1 MMNRF
6 RRTNNNSNQQSSTKK
21 RTIFSRHRSNSSS
34 NSFHHPPLAQFDACI
49 EAADALAASSSR
61 QTSALVTEREDGR
74 QEQNH
79 VDSIPD
85 CSVLVSPDGAL
96 LFTSNENREEK
107 YSWTKS
113 NSHHPTIGHEEEY
126 ESAILTGNDLT
137 PLGDY
142 DSNGF
147 TARGWDIDAASNAL
161 KATQGVLKC
170 MELFVEGTALC
181 QKENGAAMVG
191 CCDQLSHGLEKVRLQ
206 HSSELEM
213 GGNRVGPLLAEGSSL
228 KNALV
233 EMEQYYSL
241 CAESSSERWREA
253 CCDEYHRTPSFS
265 QHREEG
271 ERTYETTTTKD
282 NKPITS
288 SKRIDET
295 LIQGLV
301 PQMKLAVTK
310 AEARTCDRELAIN
323 DIRSK
328 VAGAQDNLMKQKE
341 WSAIHWKRVKDEN
354 RKIDEVCV
362 AYFGVPSIVL
372 MLSFISYVFF
382 LVRSSTSMSKSK
394 MNSCKNYDRKMMQ
407 QG

>member
-1 MMNRF
+1 
-6 RRTNNNSNQQSSTKK
+6 
-21 RTIFSRHRSNSSS
+21 
-34 NSFHHPPLAQFDACI
+34 
-49 EAADALAASSSR
+49 
-61 QTSALVTEREDGR
+61 
-74 QEQNH
+74 
-79 VDSIPD
+79 
-85 CSVLVSPDGAL
+85 
-96 LFTSNENREEK
+96 
-107 YSWTKS
+107 
-113 NSHHPTIGHEEEY
+113 
-126 ESAILTGNDLT
+126 
-137 PLGDY
+137 
-142 DSNGF
+142 
-147 TARGWDIDAASNAL
+147 
-161 KATQGVLKC
+161 
-170 MELFVEGTALC
+170 MEI
-181 QKENGAAMVG
+181 
-191 CCDQLSHGLEKVRLQ
+191 
-206 HSSELEM
+206 

-271 ERTYETTTTKD
+271 ERTYETNTTKD

-310 AEARTCDRELAIN
+310 ADARTRDRELAIN

-372 MLSFISYVFF
+372 MLSFISYVCF